1 MTDQDVGQKTNGLHS
16 LLSLPLF
23 YNLVQLA
30 FKDAKTERHFD
41 DLVGTFENKSILDI
55 GCGLGIDSVKYKLA
69 ASYTGLDLSQT
80 YIDHAQKTYGSYGAF
95 YCCSIDDI
103 KKFSFGKFDIVLLKG
118 VLHHL
123 TDDQIEGFF
132 LDIKEYLNPNGR
144 VVSVDPTFCEGQS
157 LADFSFRRIAEK
169 RKIHEEASSTS
180 HFGMELIIPNSFFHH
195 MIGYYLRVPFSI
207 VAKIDNS
214 PFITR
219 TFKSLKDPQ
228 TSMLCLGRP
237 KYSELMA
244 QTLAD

>member
-132 LDIKEYLNPNGR
+132 LDIKEYLNPKGR

-157 LADFSFRRIAEK
+157 LASRFFISQDRGKNVKSI
-169 RKIHEEASSTS
+169 EEAKQFASG
-180 HFGMELIIPNSFFHH
+180 HFGFMEFIHTKQIFPP
-195 MIGYYLRVPFSI
+195 YDRVL
-207 VAKIDNS
+207 
-214 PFITR
+214 
-219 TFKSLKDPQ
+219 FK
-228 TSMLCLGRP
+228 GVV
-237 KYSELMA
+237 
-244 QTLAD
+244 